1 MIASVSDRAAPPE
14 QRRVGT
20 ALVLAT
26 VVTLAAAIP
35 LGILALDGRDNN
47 ETASS
52 EGLVLSQG
60 SAVTQLA
67 GAVLEPGTDAALL
80 IDAAD
85 IVAASWALYT
95 ADGFL
100 LAEGNAVGATPYE
113 IDVPPGTIGS
123 LEPGLY
129 DLLVT
134 ATTNEGA
141 ESPRAARFAIGE

>member
-1 MIASVSDRAAPPE
+1 MITGVSDRAVVPE
-14 QRRVGT
+14 QRRVST

-35 LGILALDGRDNN
+35 LGVLALDGRAND
-47 ETASS
+47 EAAPSD
-52 EGLVLSQG
+52 GLVLSQG

-67 GAVLEPGTDAALL
+67 GAVLDVGSDATLL
-80 IDAAD
+80 IDD
-85 IVAASWALYT
+85 DDLVAASWTLYT

-100 LAEGNAVGATPYE
+100 LAEGNVIGATPFE
-113 IDVPPGTIGS
+113 IDLPAGTIAT

-134 ATTNEGA
+134 ATTVEGS

>member
-1 MIASVSDRAAPPE
+1 MIATVSERASAPE

-20 ALVLAT
+20 AVVLAT

-35 LGILALDGRDNN
+35 LGLLALDGRDDNA
-47 ETASS
+47 TAPSD
-52 EGLVLSQG
+52 GLVLSQG

-67 GAVLEPGTDAALL
+67 GAVLEEGTDATLL
-80 IDAAD
+80 IDAEG

-113 IDVPPGTIGS
+113 IDVPPGTIS
-123 LEPGLY
+123 TLEPGLY

-134 ATTNEGA
+134 ATSAEGD
-141 ESPRAARFAIGE
+141 ESPLAARFAIGD